1 VACSQKKQYKIFLE
15 TFPCES
21 IMFIVDF
28 VENYIF
34 MDFNEIQEMHWHSFQ
49 LTILVHICYR
59 WNDDYIDNPNSGAK
73 KLITKYYYYLSN
85 DTEHGILFV
94 QHCFELH
101 WANLTNYGLYY
112 NEHLVWPDGCVT

>member
-1 VACSQKKQYKIFLE
+1 
-15 TFPCES
+15 
-21 IMFIVDF
+21 
-28 VENYIF
+28 

-49 LTILVHICYR
+49 LTILVHTCYR
-59 WNDDYIDNPNSGAK
+59 WNDAYIDNPNSGAK

-101 WANLTNYGLYY
+101 WANLTNCGFYY
-112 NEHLVWPDGCVT
+112 NEHLVWPDGCAA